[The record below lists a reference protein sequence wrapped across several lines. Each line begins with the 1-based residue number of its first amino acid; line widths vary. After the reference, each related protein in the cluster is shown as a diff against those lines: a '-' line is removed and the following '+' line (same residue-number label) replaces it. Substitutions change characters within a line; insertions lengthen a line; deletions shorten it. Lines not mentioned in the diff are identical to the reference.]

1 MKRIKLFEQFVNEV
15 NETID
20 IKYWTDYNT
29 DTSGQS
35 EPEYANKSKDFEGTF
50 KEAVKDWN
58 NRGEDPI
65 TSSEA
70 EKVKKIAKEFFTKA
84 GWISVN
90 VAQAMIAQES

>member
-1 MKRIKLFEQFVNEV
+1 MKIIKAFEDFINES
-15 NETID
+15 ID
-20 IKYWTDYNT
+20 TKYWADYNT

-35 EPEYANKSKDFEGTF
+35 NPEYANKSKDFEGTF

-58 NRGEDPI
+58 DLAEDPI
-65 TSSEA
+65 TSKEA
-70 EKVKKIAKEFFTKA
+70 DKAKKIAKEFFKKE